1 MFLLFKPSGVGFLLL
16 AAGRIL
22 TDQTLKRND
31 SWENN
36 SPSFWLTL
44 ASRDN
49 YLCHQIHK
57 KYGGQEL
64 GNWLAEDLP
73 VPLPDVSLSLPEV
86 TSILFFVEII
96 FNSFS
101 TYICIPKSHDLVSL
115 VLELHINKIVLCIL
129 PCSLFLLISYL

>member
-1 MFLLFKPSGVGFLLL
+1 MSRLSTYV
-16 AAGRIL
+16 
-22 TDQTLKRND
+22 QLKLIQ
-31 SWENN
+31 SK
-36 SPSFWLTL
+36 SS
-44 ASRDN
+44 
-49 YLCHQIHK
+49 CIHHP
-57 KYGGQEL
+57 GQEL